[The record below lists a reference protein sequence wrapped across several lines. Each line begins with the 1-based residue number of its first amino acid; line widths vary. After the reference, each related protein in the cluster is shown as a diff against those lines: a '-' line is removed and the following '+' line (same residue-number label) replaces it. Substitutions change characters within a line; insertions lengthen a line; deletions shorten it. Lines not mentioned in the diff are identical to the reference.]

1 MKERLKKLKSKLLKQ
16 NNEMMETKNWVIEQI
31 VAPWSEEDLK
41 EKQEEVNF
49 IASFGEK
56 KQTVEI
62 TEMSYKYDLLRQY
75 ADLFTEEERQD
86 LRNKIAGLDIKSK

>member
-1 MKERLKKLKSKLLKQ
+1 
-16 NNEMMETKNWVIEQI
+16 METKNWVIEQI

-56 KQTVEI
+56 KQTVEL

-75 ADLFTEEERQD
+75 ADLFTEEERLE
-86 LRNKIAGLDIKSK
+86 LRYKIAGINLKSKQIDFYKR